1 MNADTVIFSARKI
14 VTMNPSRP
22 LATHVAVRDGR
33 VVAVGSLDEIGG
45 NGPTLDDRFKDKV
58 LLPGFVE
65 GHSHIMEGMMWTLPY
80 VGAFDRRAPD
90 GKLVKGLPDID
101 AIVARLQEAEAAMTD
116 PDAPLYAWGFDPLHI
131 GSISLTRQDLD
142 RVTTTRPS
150 WWFMPRSISAMS
162 TRWC

>member
-1 MNADTVIFSARKI
+1 
-14 VTMNPSRP
+14 MNPSRP

-45 NGPTLDDRFKDKV
+45 NGATLDERFKEKV

-116 PDAPLYAWGFDPLHI
+116 PDP
-131 GSISLTRQDLD
+131 
-142 RVTTTRPS
+142 
-150 WWFMPRSISAMS
+150 
-162 TRWC
+162 